1 MDLQSLNDE
10 AMVWVHDRGGATLE
24 ELADFIAERTSDDYD
39 GELRL
44 AEDWLDGMEAQG
56 LVRWVGGRAI
66 AV

>member
-10 AMVWVHDRGGATLE
+10 AMAWVHERGGATLE

-39 GELRL
+39 GELML
-44 AEDWLDGMEAQG
+44 AEDWLDGMEAHG
-56 LVRWVGGRAI
+56 LVRWVGCRAV